1 MPHHALRCSLGQALR
16 ITTRHEAARTVQ
28 SPTNQPIWR
37 LLMTRRTAVLRLC
50 SLAAVLFGLMAVY
63 SPTTASAQIKC
74 VCKAIAVYSADNI
87 PCAIPI
93 CVLDANGT
101 VIHCES
107 IKPGV
112 ATKLPC
118 IDGGSVAFKTCF
130 GDLVTITEDCVF
142 NVPLGPGCCVDACL
156 GYDENGCA
164 YIKIG
169 PSAVKC
175 KCP

>member
-1 MPHHALRCSLGQALR
+1 MPYHALRCSLGQALR
-16 ITTRHEAARTVQ
+16 ITTRHEAARTVH

-37 LLMTRRTAVLRLC
+37 ILMTRRTAVLRLC

-74 VCKAIAVYSADNI
+74 VCKAIVVYSADNI

-93 CVLDANGT
+93 CVLDAKGS
-101 VIHCES
+101 VIDCTT

-112 ATKLPC
+112 DTKIPC
-118 IDGGSVAFKTCF
+118 VDGGSVALKTCF
-130 GDLVTITEDCVF
+130 GDLVTITEKCTY
-142 NVPLGPGCCVDACL
+142 NIPLASGCCVDACL
-156 GYDENGCA
+156 GYDSNGCA
-164 YIKIG
+164 FIKIG